1 MEKIIGNEQEIKELL
16 SKETVDDLYEF
27 FLKKDSTL
35 TMEEFDDE
43 VYDILENYSETANE
57 KIDQNTLEQI
67 SGGKNDFIK
76 KTLATSLSALTI
88 GSVAT
93 SSAFAAGTS
102 RIKNGS
108 LSVAMPTK
116 DIIKGGFVKIGRWLS
131 AHKKAVAITGGA
143 IGAAAIGAIILTVA
157 IKHKNADKNI
167 DVTNPEK
174 QKDANKT
181 FENSSAPSSSNV
193 SNEERQGINGDEIVD
208 ESAIDTQHGVDSS
221 SAAGAASPAGT
232 ASDTHAVDSTS
243 PAGAKGAAS
252 PASGTS
258 DADDTSSAGT
268 ASGTHAVDTERVA
281 SAASPASSVSTG
293 GGSEHIPQ
301 QPGDIELKD
310 MGGNSS
316 SAADVSPDVTT
327 ASPKGRDDGDN
338 PGAASKDLPKSR
350 PEHSAGTTPSPS
362 KKGGESP
369 APKKYGNAS
378 AALGLGGFRNP
389 YG

>member
-43 VYDILENYSETANE
+43 VYDILENYSEIANE
-57 KIDQNTLEQI
+57 EIDQNTLEQI

-258 DADDTSSAGT
+258 GTSDADDTSSAGT

-293 GGSEHIPQ
+293 GGSDQVPGQH
-301 QPGDIELKD
+301 GDIGLKEP
-310 MGGNSS
+310 GSR
-316 SAADVSPDVTT
+316 APSPDGASPAVTT

-362 KKGGESP
+362 KKGGKST
-369 APKKYGNAS
+369 APKRGMS
-378 AALGLGGFRNP
+378 IFGLTKLPETRH
-389 YG
+389 